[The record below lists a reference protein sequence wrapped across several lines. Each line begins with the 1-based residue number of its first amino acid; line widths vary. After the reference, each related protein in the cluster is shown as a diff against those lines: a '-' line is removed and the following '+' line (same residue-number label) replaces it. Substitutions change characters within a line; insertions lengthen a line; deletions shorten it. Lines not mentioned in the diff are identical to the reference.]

1 VEERVRF
8 DLWVTSLVASVVAG
22 ALICR
27 ALVARRRSIA
37 PLLVAAAASLV
48 VAVLAADGIWEAARR
63 VDSLIASIAI
73 CLGSVAGGYALGA
86 ASLSLGTRRP
96 RNRNPSMVFGPA
108 TTERHVVLLADEEPE
123 AYDPRAVRAV
133 LERYENGEIELP
145 PEVARPF
152 IYASERSRYAVVGG
166 SPARG
171 TVRAVAAALETRLVA
186 DGYAEHVS
194 VAFCL
199 GGPTLEDAVSAIVS
213 RGGRRIVVAPI
224 APAWSRA
231 FGQALDALPASELG
245 AAGVSVVRA
254 DPLWASAHLSR
265 MLAQRVVSRLG
276 ADRSDDGVVLVSEG
290 DPWEHT
296 RSEGTYR
303 EQLTFFI
310 QRVRAELV
318 EAGIAP
324 GRIRRGWLWGE
335 DPDLA
340 EATRHL
346 IAVGARDVVF
356 VPVTFPA
363 ETIATLTDI
372 RYVAERAA
380 GDTGAKVS
388 VVEPWGNDPA
398 VVEAL
403 TDSVVAALGRDR
415 AADD

>member
-1 VEERVRF
+1 MRF
-8 DLWVTSLVASVVAG
+8 DLWVTSLVASIVAG
-22 ALICR
+22 VLVCR

-37 PLLVAAAASLV
+37 PLLVATAASLV
-48 VAVLAADGIWEAARR
+48 VAALAVDAIWGAARR
-63 VDSLIASIAI
+63 ADTLIASIAI
-73 CLGSVAGGYALGA
+73 CLGAIAGGYALGA
-86 ASLSLGTRRP
+86 AGLSLGPKRP
-96 RNRNPSMVFGPA
+96 RGRRSSMVFGPA
-108 TTERHVVLLADEEPE
+108 TAETYVVLLADEEPE
-123 AYDPRAVRAV
+123 TYDPRAVRAV
-133 LERYENGEIELP
+133 LERYEDSEIELP

-186 DGYAEHVS
+186 EGAADHVS
-194 VAFCL
+194 AAFCVSD
-199 GGPTLEDAVSAIVS
+199 PTLEDAISGIAA
-213 RGGRRIVVAPI
+213 RGGRRIVVVPL

-231 FGQALDALPASELG
+231 FGQAVDALPAAALG
-245 AAGVSVVRA
+245 AAGVSLVRA
-254 DPLWASAHLSR
+254 DPLWASTRLSD

-276 ADRSDDGVVLVSEG
+276 ADRTDDGVVLVSEG
-290 DPWEHT
+290 DPWEHA
-296 RSEGTYR
+296 RSEGAYR

-318 EAGIAP
+318 EAGVSP
-324 GRIRRGWLWGE
+324 GRIRQGWLWGE

-346 IAVGARDVVF
+346 VAVGAREVVF
-356 VPVTFPA
+356 APVTFPA

-372 RYVAERAA
+372 RYVAERSA
-380 GDTGAKVS
+380 GDTGVKVS

-403 TDSVVAALGRDR
+403 RDSVAAALDRDSP
-415 AADD
+415 ADE